1 MLPVF
6 VINLD
11 RRPDRWAAISGNLSA
26 LGIVPGR
33 IGASALLLGA
43 LLGHRSAS

>member
-6 VINLD
+6 VIQLD
-11 RRPDRWAAISGNLSA
+11 RRLDRWAAISGNLSA
-26 LGIVPGR
+26 LGIVCERTGV
-33 IGASALLLGA
+33 STLLLGA